1 MVSLSSFHILRNM
14 DTWKVHSQETIMAA
28 RILVIDD
35 ELPLLESMTDIL
47 ELSGYETLTANS
59 GRAGIDCIK
68 SDRPQLVLCDLMMP
82 GTDGF
87 EVLNETQADANT
99 AHIPVVVVSA
109 KSDSETMH
117 RVLDSGAAG
126 FLSKP
131 FALNELLTLIERHL
145 PVEPA

>member
-1 MVSLSSFHILRNM
+1 
-14 DTWKVHSQETIMAA
+14 MAA

-109 KSDSETMH
+109 KSDSDTMH